1 MNNDFNQADKMNE
14 LLDSNKLNESM
25 WRGFTSAYSNLS
37 LRNVFLEAGMDVK
50 ITTSMIQQLVRVC
63 NTFEIRQQHAEALNS
78 ACVGIYPIHF
88 LQSDADSVFD
98 AFGIDRSDFDRLIKQ
113 YPGIPKE
120 FKVASDSYNILIV
133 WLTHL
138 IVKSNLP
145 ENMKKIGR
153 ITLFKML
160 HYKFYTSVV
169 NHNFPHGANPDV
181 MQYVVDQLNA
191 KFDIKNPETP
201 TWKLVMEK
209 KSDEL
214 SSKDSIHWRTL
225 ETFVPDKKVTYVIT
239 DVQTRIRSTLIN
251 TVIQPYYKAK
261 ELNNKIGSYTNMQ
274 DANGERFI
282 RDIAGIYDTMITG
295 ICNQV
300 VNINKFVNSEYIK
313 VVTAI
318 STNISESL
326 LRQFLIHFSNLATMQ
341 LAKNKTD
348 EIVVEGKNDI
358 LLGYKI
364 LITNLVQKSYRDC
377 IVNKVNIA
385 SPLHVFEHTKNIYRS
400 SRISDPDVLLIKRS
414 VDYIVTNSK
423 ITSRESTQASL
434 KIAFIIYILMLSFDY
449 MK

>member
-1 MNNDFNQADKMNE
+1 MEKY
-14 LLDSNKLNESM
+14 LDCLDYTKEFEES
-25 WRGFTSAYSNLS
+25 GTA
-37 LRNVFLEAGMDVK
+37 LEAYGPNSIRDVFIEAGFNIK
-50 ITTSMIQQLVRVC
+50 ITTPMIQQLVRVC

-78 ACVGIYPIHF
+78 ACVGVYPIHF

-98 AFGIDRSDFDRLIKQ
+98 SFGIDRIEFDRVVKQ

-138 IVKSNLP
+138 VIKSSLP

-191 KFDIKNPETP
+191 KFDIKNPATP

-214 SSKDSIHWRTL
+214 SSRSSIHWRTL
-225 ETFVPDKKVTYVIT
+225 ETFIPDNKVTYVIT

-261 ELNNKIGSYTNMQ
+261 ELNNKIGTYTGMQ
-274 DANGERFI
+274 EVNGERFI
-282 RDIAGIYDTMITG
+282 RDVSSIYDAMITG

-300 VNINKFVNSEYIK
+300 VNVNKFVNNEYIK
-313 VVTAI
+313 VVAAI

-326 LRQFLIHFSNLATMQ
+326 LRQFLIHFSNLATTQ
-341 LAKNKTD
+341 LAKNKTE
-348 EIVVEGKNDI
+348 EIVVEGKSDI
-358 LLGYKI
+358 LLGYRV

-385 SPLHVFEHTKNIYRS
+385 SPLHVFEHVKNIYRS

-414 VDYIVTNSK
+414 VDYIVTHSK
-423 ITSRESTQASL
+423 VTSRESTQASL
-434 KIAFIIYILMLSFDY
+434 KISFIIYILMLSFDY